1 MQGYVSESFIR
12 VLVLGLLLTAN
23 TGMYSSVQTPE
34 WKILTNVSML
44 VTFVTGALELM
55 WMLSTTGNN

>member
-23 TGMYSSVQTPE
+23 TGVHSSVQTPE
-34 WKILTNVSML
+34 
-44 VTFVTGALELM
+44 
-55 WMLSTTGNN
+55 